1 MGAINIEEL
10 PHYTYDDYL
19 LWQGDW
25 ELING
30 IPYARTPAPTVEHQR
45 ISQQTALCL
54 GEALER
60 CDQCHAL
67 LPVDWKISE
76 DTVLQ
81 PDNLVVCY
89 EPKGAYITKAP
100 SLIFE
105 ILSKSS
111 AQKDQKTKYQIYERE
126 GVSYYITVDPV
137 ERVAK
142 IHELIS
148 GKYTKLI
155 DTEGDVVNF
164 KLQSCSFEL
173 DFARI
178 LK

>member
-1 MGAINIEEL
+1 MGTIKIDEL
-10 PHYTYDDYL
+10 PHYTYEDYL

-30 IPYARTPAPTVEHQR
+30 IPYAMTPAPTVEHQR
-45 ISQQTALCL
+45 ISQRIAACL
-54 GEALER
+54 GEALEECNR
-60 CDQCHAL
+60 CHAL

-89 EPKGAYITKAP
+89 EPKGTHIVRAP

-105 ILSKSS
+105 ILSRSS
-111 AQKDQKTKYQIYERE
+111 AHKDQKTKYELYEQE
-126 GVSYYITVDPV
+126 GVNYYVMVDPTD
-137 ERVAK
+137 RVAK
-142 IHELIS
+142 IYGLVS
-148 GKYTKLI
+148 GKYKKLI
-155 DTEGDVVNF
+155 DTEDEIVTF
-164 KLQSCSFEL
+164 DLESCSIEL

-178 LK
+178 FK

>member
-30 IPYARTPAPTVEHQR
+30 IPYDRTPASTVEHQR
-45 ISQQTALCL
+45 ISQQIALCL

-76 DTVLQ
+76 DTILQ

-89 EPKGAYITKAP
+89 EPKGSYITKAP

-126 GVSYYITVDPV
+126 GVSYYIIVDPV
-137 ERVAK
+137 DRVAK

-148 GKYTKLI
+148 GRYRKLI